1 MASKVRFVDSL
12 KVGVYQG
19 GIGPQGPQ
27 GPSGSSGTFPFTGS
41 AGIQGELDVDGGIT
55 GSSFTGSFIGDASG
69 LTNLPSI
76 NPFPFTGS
84 AGILGSLEIDNKST
98 INPALVITS
107 TVNSSDAAPIIDL
120 IRISPTPSD
129 GDYLGQIK
137 FKGDNDANQEVV
149 YAKITG
155 KISDASDGSEDGL
168 IEIANKKNGANNIGV
183 RITSTDLKL
192 LNGTGLEV
200 NGNISTDGNITSDI
214 GGSKITGSFT
224 GSFVG
229 SAQGDIINLTITSQ
243 TASLDISAGNFQI
256 LTLASGTDTYL
267 EATNVLAGSVTNLEI
282 VQPNP
287 SGSLT
292 LDPLFKFSSDAPY
305 TASALASTSD
315 VLSVVSFNGVNLL
328 STALKNFS

>member
-1 MASKVRFVDSL
+1 M
-12 KVGVYQG
+12 
-19 GIGPQGPQ
+19 
-27 GPSGSSGTFPFTGS
+27 
-41 AGIQGELDVDGGIT
+41 
-55 GSSFTGSFIGDASG
+55 
-69 LTNLPSI
+69 
-76 NPFPFTGS
+76 
-84 AGILGSLEIDNKST
+84 
-98 INPALVITS
+98 
-107 TVNSSDAAPIIDL
+107 
-120 IRISPTPSD
+120 
-129 GDYLGQIK
+129 
-137 FKGDNDANQEVV
+137 
-149 YAKITG
+149 
-155 KISDASDGSEDGL
+155 
-168 IEIANKKNGANNIGV
+168 
-183 RITSTDLKL
+183 
-192 LNGTGLEV
+192 
-200 NGNISTDGNITSDI
+200 
-214 GGSKITGSFT
+214 
-224 GSFVG
+224 G